1 MSESEN
7 NASLNSGSAQP
18 GAEAT
23 GPQLGLQKVFLK
35 DASFEAPNSPA
46 IFGGEWGPV
55 MTLNLATRHRDLG
68 NDIIEVILELSVEAK
83 QQETTAFLVE
93 VQQAGLFLMRG
104 MTQEQMA
111 QILGSYCPAQLY
123 PYAREVVADLTG
135 KGGFPQV
142 HLKPVNFEALVEEA
156 RRRDAAEDGPSVEA
170 PSA

>member
-1 MSESEN
+1 MSESDSKS
-7 NASLNSGSAQP
+7 SLNSGSAGP
-18 GAEAT
+18 ESESA

-46 IFGGEWGPV
+46 IFSGEWGPV

-68 NDIIEVILELSVEAK
+68 NDVIEVILELSVEAK
-83 QQETTAFLVE
+83 QQDTTAFLVE

-111 QILGSYCPAQLY
+111 QILASYCPAQLY

-142 HLKPVNFEALVEEA
+142 HLKPVNFEALIEEA
-156 RRRDAAEDGPSVEA
+156 RRRDAAGDGASADAPSV
-170 PSA
+170 

>member
-1 MSESEN
+1 MSESDSKS
-7 NASLNSGSAQP
+7 SLNSGSAGP
-18 GAEAT
+18 AAEDA

-46 IFGGEWGPV
+46 LFGGDWGPV

-68 NDIIEVILELSVEAK
+68 NDIIEVISTVTGHSLGVL
-83 QQETTAFLVE
+83 
-93 VQQAGLFLMRG
+93 LMRG
-104 MTQEQMA
+104 MTDEQMA

-135 KGGFPQV
+135 KGGFPQI
-142 HLKPVNFEALVEEA
+142 HLKPVNFEALIEEA
-156 RRRDAAEDGPSVEA
+156 RRRDAAGDGAAADA